1 MTRAT
6 TQSGG
11 IAMPVLGI
19 GLHVIIALFFAIHA
33 MRTNQDKYWF
43 MILFAFP
50 GLGSLIYGLMIWLPD
65 ARNTRHGRTIES
77 ALVNVL
83 DPSRELRQAQ
93 EAMEIAATPDNRI
106 RLAHALLNA
115 KRPSEAI
122 PQYQSVLNGIYAND
136 PKIQTW
142 LAKAFLESGDFREA
156 KELLDLIIKVN
167 PNYKSPEGHL
177 IYARALSALDERKLA
192 RDEYEVLVGYYVGLE
207 ARARYAEALIKWDDP
222 FRAKP
227 LLEDSLKIARRM
239 PSSARRLNQEWIA
252 ILEKSSTAIKAK

>member
-1 MTRAT
+1 
-6 TQSGG
+6 
-11 IAMPVLGI
+11 MPVLGI

-65 ARNTRHGRTIES
+65 ARNTRPGRNIENT
-77 ALVNVL
+77 LVNVL
-83 DPSRELRQAQ
+83 DPSRELRHAQ
-93 EAMEIAATPDNRI
+93 EAIDIAATPDNRI
-106 RLAHALLNA
+106 RLAHALVNA

-136 PKIQTW
+136 PKIQTY
-142 LAKAFLESGDFREA
+142 LARAFLEAGNFSDA
-156 KELLDLIIKVN
+156 KDLLDQIIKVN

-177 IYARALSALDERKLA
+177 IYARALSSLNERKLA
-192 RDEYEVLVGYYVGLE
+192 RDEYEVLVAYFVGLE
-207 ARARYAEALIKWDDP
+207 ARARYAETLLQWDDP

-227 LLEDSLKIARRM
+227 LIEESLKIAKRM
-239 PSSARRLNQEWIA
+239 PSSARQLNQEWIA
-252 ILEKSSTAIKAK
+252 SLEKSNKTMVRVANQ